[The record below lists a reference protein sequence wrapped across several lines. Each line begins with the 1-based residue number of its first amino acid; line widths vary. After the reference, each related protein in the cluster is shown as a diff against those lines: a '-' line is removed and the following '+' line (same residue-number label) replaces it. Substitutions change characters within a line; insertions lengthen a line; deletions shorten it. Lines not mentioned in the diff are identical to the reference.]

1 MFMEST
7 IYLLIEEV
15 ALKLDRTYLFLSVSK
30 LQVTF

>member
-1 MFMEST
+1 MFMESA

-15 ALKLDRTYLFLSVSK
+15 ELKLERMYLFLTLSK

>member
-1 MFMEST
+1 MFMENT

-15 ALKLDRTYLFLSVSK
+15 ALKLDRMYLFLSVSK

>member
-15 ALKLDRTYLFLSVSK
+15 ALKLDRMYLFLAISR